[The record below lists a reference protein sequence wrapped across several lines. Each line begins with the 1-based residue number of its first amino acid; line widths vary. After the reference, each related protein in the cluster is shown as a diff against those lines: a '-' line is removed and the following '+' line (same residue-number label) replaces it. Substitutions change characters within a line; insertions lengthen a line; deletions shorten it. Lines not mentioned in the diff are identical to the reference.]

1 MATKQITDLGA
12 TTEFIDG
19 DLLLVRKTGEG
30 IDKKIAQADFI
41 KSFGNPA
48 INGFT
53 AASEAANKLT
63 LTASNDVVVDT
74 YYDGMTAC
82 FISDITSNGLVQI
95 KVGGLA
101 YKDFIQYG
109 SVQSVVLTINKYLE
123 AIYVGDNATGKWY
136 QTNVTTPT
144 IFTNE
149 YLATGVVAG
158 DEQSTTY
165 TLNSAIGSSKTVYY
179 NGMSLLFT
187 TDVASKGAVLLNVDG
202 LGLKNLT
209 DQVGDNVSFNLAAN
223 ETVMAIYNGT
233 NFIKNLFSNVDAPLP
248 PIDPEL
254 PIPPENMEVINVG
267 PGLDI
272 EEIMPAIAQLI
283 ESYGENGGN
292 RFVTIQLN
300 ATYVGNEQILIQSLT
315 PWITIQTHATGNT
328 FNVSIELVTG
338 AISLKGIFN
347 VNVYA
352 FLIKRTPNRTVANA
366 YAVVK
371 DATINNILN
380 SPGTKKY
387 CIYFD
392 NNDGID
398 TSLPIIFENVNVNAF
413 NVLAFASHFGDNQRS
428 RANFSY
434 TTGVVTLVGANG
446 YAIQMEGNLSL
457 KDINFGNIN
466 RSDSPLIYLTKN
478 FDFNNVT
485 ITTTGNHP
493 ILSFYGNTGNGYG
506 SLLNCNMRNTTTNP
520 IRAITTRGAMVID
533 GGDFRHPNSANN
545 ADVLVEGYPTA
556 ILTIRN
562 NPLATYEII
571 QPGQTVPPQ

>member
-19 DLLLVRKTGEG
+19 DLLLVRKTAEG

-149 YLATGVVAG
+149 YLATGVVAM

-202 LGLKNLT
+202 LGIKNLT

-233 NFIKNLFSNVDAPLP
+233 NFIKNLFSQVDPELP
-248 PIDPEL
+248 PIDPEQ
-254 PIPPENMEVINVG
+254 PIPPDHQEVINVG

-272 EEIMPAIAQLI
+272 EEIMPAISQLI
-283 ESYGENGGN
+283 ESYGESGGN

-300 ATYVGNEQILIQSLT
+300 ATYVGNEQIHIQSLT
-315 PWITIQTHATGNT
+315 PWITIQTHNTGNT
-328 FNVSIELVTG
+328 FNSAITLITG
-338 AISLKGIFN
+338 AITLKGIFN
-347 VNVYA
+347 CNA
-352 FLIKRTPNRTVANA
+352 TTFLLKPKGNA
-366 YAVVK
+366 YAIVK
-371 DATINNILN
+371 DATIN
-380 SPGTKKY
+380 
-387 CIYFD
+387 CIYTGSGVLYCVTNDLDDGFD
-392 NNDGID
+392 
-398 TSLPIIFENVNVNAF
+398 SSPPIVFENVNVNDF
-413 NVLAFASHFGDNQRS
+413 NVLVFANVSAATGARS
-428 RANFSY
+428 RANFKY
-434 TTGVVTLVGANG
+434 TTGTVVMAGTNG
-446 YAIQMEGNLSL
+446 YVIQMSGNISL

-466 RSDSPLIYLTKN
+466 RSDSPLIYLTKS

-485 ITTTGNHP
+485 ITTSGNHP
-493 ILSFYGNTGNGYG
+493 ILSFFGEVGGGYG
-506 SLLNCNMRNTTTNP
+506 SLTNCNMRNTTTNP
-520 IRAITTRGAMVID
+520 IRAITTRGGMAID
-533 GGDFRHPNSANN
+533 GGDFRHPNSSSN
-545 ADVLVEGYPTA
+545 ADILVEGYPTA
-556 ILTIRN
+556 IVRILN

>member
-19 DLLLVRKTGEG
+19 DLLLVRKTAEG

-53 AASEAANKLT
+53 AESEAANKLT

-82 FISDITSNGLVQI
+82 FISDIASNGLVQI

-136 QTNVTTPT
+136 QTNVATPT

-149 YLATGVVAG
+149 YLAAGVVAG

-165 TLNSAIGSSKTVYY
+165 TLNSAIGSTKTVYY

-202 LGLKNLT
+202 LGVKNLT
-209 DQVGDNVSFNLAAN
+209 DQVGDNVSFDLAAN
-223 ETVMAIYNGT
+223 ETVMAIYNGV
-233 NFIKNLFSNVDAPLP
+233 NFIKNLFSQVDQPLP
-248 PIDPEL
+248 PVDPEQ
-254 PIPPENMEVINVG
+254 PIPPENQEVINVG

-272 EEIMPAIAQLI
+272 QEIMPAIAQLI

-300 ATYVGNEQILIQSLT
+300 ATYVGNELIRIQSLT
-315 PWITIQTHATGNT
+315 PWITIQTHVNGNT
-328 FNVSIELVTG
+328 FNDSIRLISG
-338 AISLKGIFN
+338 AITLKGTFN
-347 VNVYA
+347 VNSTS
-352 FLIKRTPNRTVANA
+352 FLAKSAASNA
-366 YAVVK
+366 YAIVK
-371 DATINNILN
+371 DSTINCTYVGAGVLYCVSCDLDDGFDS
-380 SPGTKKY
+380 SPA
-387 CIYFD
+387 
-392 NNDGID
+392 
-398 TSLPIIFENVNVNAF
+398 IIFENVNVNSF
-413 NVLAFASHFGDNQRS
+413 NVLAFAGVSGANGARS
-428 RANFSY
+428 RANFKY
-434 TTGVVTLVGANG
+434 TTGTVVMAGANG
-446 YAIQMEGNLSL
+446 YVIQMSGNISL

-466 RSDSPLIYLTKN
+466 RNDSPLIYLTKN
-478 FDFNNVT
+478 FDFNNVS
-485 ITTTGNHP
+485 ITTSGNHP
-493 ILSFYGNTGNGYG
+493 VLSFFGDVGIGYG

-533 GGDFRHPNSANN
+533 GGDFRHPNSTNN
-545 ADVLVEGYPTA
+545 ADILVEGYPSA

-562 NPLATYEII
+562 NPLATYEVIN
-571 QPGQTVPPQ
+571 PGQTVPPQ